1 MIISTNSLPFTHSLQ
16 YHTQP
21 ISLHEQRI
29 NKKQIQFVPLNFK
42 LSGMLKALLVDDELN
57 NLTSLEFLLLNDC
70 EGIDVACKAQN
81 AGTARDWLKHHH
93 ADVIFL
99 DINMPGEDGFQF
111 LNSLNSQNFK
121 IIFVTAYNEYA
132 LQAIKA
138 SAVDYILKP
147 VNIDELQKAV
157 EKVKRSLKNPVALEQ
172 NQILLQHLLETV
184 KLKSPPLKIALPQ
197 LGGISFIEVDEMV
210 SLQADSNYT
219 IIHMKDMQK
228 LVISKTL
235 KDFEELLDENQ
246 FARIHKSYI
255 VNLRYINEYSTIDGG
270 IVKMSDGNQWSI
282 SRRQLDMFLGKMKMA
297 SLMFGKNKQV

>member
-1 MIISTNSLPFTHSLQ
+1 
-16 YHTQP
+16 
-21 ISLHEQRI
+21 
-29 NKKQIQFVPLNFK
+29 
-42 LSGMLKALLVDDELN
+42 MLKALLVDDESN
-57 NLTSLEFLLLNDC
+57 NLTSLEFLLHHDC
-70 EGIDVACKAQN
+70 KGIEVAGKAQS
-81 AGTARDWLKHHH
+81 AVEAREWLESHF

-99 DINMPGEDGFQF
+99 DINMPGENGFQF
-111 LNSLNSQNFK
+111 LNSLESQNFK

-138 SAVDYILKP
+138 SAVDYLLKP

-157 EKVKRSLKNPVALEQ
+157 DKVKRSLNNPAALEQ
-172 NQILLQHLLETV
+172 NQALLEYLLEIV
-184 KLKSPPLKIALPQ
+184 KKKLPPKKIALPQ
-197 LGGISFIEVDEMV
+197 LGSISFIEVDDMV

-255 VNLRYINEYSTIDGG
+255 VNLKYIKQYSTTDGG

-282 SRRQLDMFLGKMKMA
+282 SRRQLDLFLEKMKIA
-297 SLMFGKNKQV
+297 SLMFGKNK